1 MLGLDGKGQT
11 SQLPLPSLN
20 TGPLKPWKNSTKWLE
35 IRFYSI
41 SPLWI
46 ISQAVWPESFIQVLE
61 KTETFI
67 NK

>member
-1 MLGLDGKGQT
+1 MVSLDGKGQT

-20 TGPLKPWKNSTKWLE
+20 TGPLKSWKNSTKWLE

-41 SPLWI
+41 TPLWI

-61 KTETFI
+61 KTELNI
-67 NK
+67 Y